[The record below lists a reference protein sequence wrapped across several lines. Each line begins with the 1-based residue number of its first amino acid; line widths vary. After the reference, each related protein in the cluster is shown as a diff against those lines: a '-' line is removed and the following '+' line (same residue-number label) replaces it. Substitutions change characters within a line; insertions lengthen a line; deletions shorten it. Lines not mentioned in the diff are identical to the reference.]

1 MKFGISFLIAS
12 TLSAVVQGA
21 CPNLCSGHGS
31 CGVNG
36 EREEKKEAEL
46 LCKSLILKPT

>member
-1 MKFGISFLIAS
+1 MMKYYIIAFITA
-12 TLSAVVQGA
+12 TLFTVVNGA

-36 EREEKKEAEL
+36 M
-46 LCKSLILKPT
+46 